1 MIRDKQLKTFEEL
14 VMFEQRILS
23 HILPQDFDK
32 MEYLIA
38 SDMYRPPINDSIAIA
53 FNKKRSKILQE
64 AKRTI
69 LNMFVHAYEMKI
81 QEYEQQYRREL
92 SAFTEYVTND
102 TLPIGTCSQDTIT
115 VYINHRRNRIKQ
127 EVYHKIS
134 SLRKQLRRRR
144 QRSSASTKN
153 IVDVCPQV
161 ILDVDHVP
169 LNAAELK
176 YLSKGKLVFSFIV

>member
-1 MIRDKQLKTFEEL
+1 MLRDKQLKTFEEL

-32 MEYLIA
+32 MEHLIA
-38 SDMYRPPINDSIAIA
+38 SDMYRPPINDSIAIR

-64 AKRTI
+64 GKRTI

-81 QEYEQQYRREL
+81 QEYEKQYRHEL
-92 SAFTEYVTND
+92 STFKEYVTND
-102 TLPIGTCSQDTIT
+102 TLSIGSCSQDTMT
-115 VYINHRRNRIKQ
+115 DYINHRTNRIKQ
-127 EVYHKIS
+127 EVYHRIS
-134 SLRKQLRRRR
+134 SFRKQLLRRR
-144 QRSSASTKN
+144 QRSSTSTKTT
-153 IVDVCPQV
+153 IDVCPQV

-176 YLSKGKLVFSFIV
+176 YLYKGKLVFSFIE